1 MGRAE
6 SILASI
12 GHSTRPKASR
22 KGARWLTTSSTIPSG
37 RSIPR
42 HASRRLGCNRR
53 FSRALLQRLLERVPG
68 KRRALHAL
76 RKFLHP
82 AHEPEITQVLR
93 RLSGPAGNE
102 IVKGARHFQCF
113 GAALPFQLH
122 RHHGSRRL
130 ADRAAMSRE
139 LDLVQSALRAEF
151 HGEMNLI
158 AAGGIVAVHADG
170 SIGQLPE
177 IPRPPRMIEDDFLV
191 KFFEFR
197 AHEKK
202 RAASRR
208 ISIMRSISAM
218 VL

>member
-1 MGRAE
+1 
-6 SILASI
+6 
-12 GHSTRPKASR
+12 
-22 KGARWLTTSSTIPSG
+22 
-37 RSIPR
+37 
-42 HASRRLGCNRR
+42 
-53 FSRALLQRLLERVPG
+53 
-68 KRRALHAL
+68 
-76 RKFLHP
+76 
-82 AHEPEITQVLR
+82 PEITQVLR

-102 IVKGARHFQCF
+102 IVKSARHFQRF

-122 RHHGSRRL
+122 RHHGSRSL
-130 ADRAAMSRE
+130 ADRAAVSRE

-151 HGEMNLI
+151 HSKMNLI
-158 AAGGIVAVHADG
+158 AAGGIVAVDANG

-197 AHEKK
+197 AHKKK